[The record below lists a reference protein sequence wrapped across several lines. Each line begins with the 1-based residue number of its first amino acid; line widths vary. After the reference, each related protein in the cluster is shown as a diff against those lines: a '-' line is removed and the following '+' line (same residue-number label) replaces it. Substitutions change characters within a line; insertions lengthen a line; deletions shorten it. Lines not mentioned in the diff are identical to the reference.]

1 MPDSQLAIL
10 VTAIGGGGF
19 GEQILKAVR
28 IADND
33 RYIVVGTDAQES
45 CPQFDW
51 VDVAAILPRVDQESY
66 LEQVFSLCK
75 RYDVKGVFP
84 GCEAELKF
92 FSAHRQAFS
101 DRGITLFICSQNVIK
116 NCLDKTRT
124 NALLQKLGFEPPRY
138 LKVTNRE
145 ELSSID
151 WFPVIVKPAVG
162 AGGSANCFIAQS
174 TNELLSLYDYINHG
188 EDAGNF
194 IVQEYVGTP
203 AQEYT
208 VGVLHDLDGN
218 YINAIALRRVL
229 SGQLNIRTSVPN
241 RIDKPEL
248 GENLV
253 ISSGISQGY
262 VGRFPQVTEA
272 CAVIAKAIGVTG
284 AVNIQCRLVDGKV
297 KIFEIN
303 PRFSGTTS
311 IRAMVGYNEPDVL
324 IRRHLFSEI
333 IPESFS
339 YDESLVLRGL
349 VEYRINQ

>member
-1 MPDSQLAIL
+1 MPDNRVVTL

-19 GEQILKAVR
+19 GEQILKALR
-28 IADND
+28 LADSD
-33 RYIVVGTDAQES
+33 RYEIVGADAQQN

-51 VDVAAILPRVDQESY
+51 VDIAAILPRVSQESY
-66 LEQVFSLCK
+66 LDAVFSLCE
-75 RYDVKGVFP
+75 RYDVRGIFP
-84 GCEAELKF
+84 GCEPELKF
-92 FSAHRQAFS
+92 FSANRQAFA
-101 DRGITLFICSQNVIK
+101 DRGITLFICSQHVIK
-116 NCLDKTRT
+116 NCLDKART
-124 NALLQKLGFEPPRY
+124 NALLQGLGFEPPRY
-138 LKVTNRE
+138 VKVTNRA

-174 TNELLSLYDYINHG
+174 ASELLSLYDYINHG

-203 AQEYT
+203 DQEYS

-241 RIDKPEL
+241 RMDKPEL
-248 GENLV
+248 GSNLV
-253 ISSGISQGY
+253 ISSGISHGY
-262 VGRFPQVTEA
+262 VGRFPQVTEP
-272 CAVIAKAIGVTG
+272 CAAIAKAMGVTG
-284 AVNIQCRLVDGKV
+284 VVNIQCRLVDGEVKV
-297 KIFEIN
+297 FEIN

-311 IRAMVGYNEPDVL
+311 IRAMAGYNEPDVL

-333 IPESFS
+333 IPESFP
-339 YDESLVLRGL
+339 YDEILVLRGL
-349 VEYRINQ
+349 VEYRIN